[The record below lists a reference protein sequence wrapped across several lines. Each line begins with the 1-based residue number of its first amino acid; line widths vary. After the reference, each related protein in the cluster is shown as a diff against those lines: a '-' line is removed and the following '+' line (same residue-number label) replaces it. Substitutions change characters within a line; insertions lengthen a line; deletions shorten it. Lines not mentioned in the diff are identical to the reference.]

1 MVKRQQ
7 PPMSAEH
14 KAALAAGRAEG
25 RAVRRYLE
33 ALEEHKPRRGRKRT
47 SESLQKRLA
56 AIEEKLGSADALQ
69 RLQLVQERRDLQAE
83 LDRTSRASDLTNLEA
98 DFVKVAKGYSDRKGI
113 SYSAWREVGVPSDV
127 LGRAGITRGG

>member
-1 MVKRQQ
+1 MAKRQQ

-33 ALEEHKPRRGRKRT
+33 ALEQHKPRRGRKRT
-47 SESLQKRLA
+47 SESIQKRLA
-56 AIEEKLGSADALQ
+56 GIEEKLGSADALQ
-69 RLQLVQERRDLQAE
+69 RLQLVQERRDLQNE
-83 LDRTSRASDLTNLEA
+83 LDRAGTASDLTNLEA
-98 DFVKVAKGYSDRKGI
+98 DFVKVAKGYSERKGI